1 MGVFFMAK
9 MKAVIFKKHGGT
21 NELEETYVP
30 IPELGK
36 KDVLVKVKA
45 CALNHV
51 DLWTLGGM
59 PGVKISMPH
68 ILGCDIA
75 GEVVEKGKKAHGI
88 PLHKP
93 VIIAPGLSCGK
104 CSYCESGWDS
114 LCAKYEII
122 GFQNNGGYA
131 EYAKVPARNVIPVT
145 GKLGMES
152 WAAVPL
158 VFLTAWH
165 ILVTRA
171 AVQKKE
177 TVLIQAGGSGIG
189 SAAIQIA
196 KLLGAKVITTVGS
209 EDKVRRAKALGADDV
224 INYRLRDFQT
234 EVMRLTRSEGVDV
247 LFDHIGGDTFTK
259 SVLCLKKKGR
269 IVTCGATAGRTV
281 SFDLRYLFT
290 HQLSVIGSYMG
301 GIAEL
306 QRIVRRIE
314 DGRLKPVLD
323 QIFPLREARQA
334 LNRMANREN
343 FGKIILKP

>member
-1 MGVFFMAK
+1 MAK
-9 MKAVIFKKHGGT
+9 MKAVIFRKHGT
-21 NELEETYVP
+21 TRELEEAYLP

-45 CALNHV
+45 CALNHL
-51 DLWTLGGM
+51 DLWVLAGM
-59 PGVKISMPH
+59 PGVKVSMPH

-75 GEVVEKGKKAHGI
+75 GEVVEKGKKARGV

-93 VIIAPGLSCGK
+93 VIVAPGISCGK
-104 CSYCESGWDS
+104 CVYCKTGWDS
-114 LCAKYEII
+114 LCSKYEIV
-122 GFQNNGGYA
+122 GFQQNGGFA
-131 EYAKVPARNVIPVT
+131 EYVKVPARNILPVIGP
-145 GKLGMES
+145 LGMES

-171 AVQKKE
+171 VLQKQE
-177 TVLIQAGGSGIG
+177 TVLIQSGGSGIG

-196 KLLGAKVITTVGS
+196 KLLGARVITTVGS
-209 EDKVRRAKALGADDV
+209 EEKVQRAKALGADDV
-224 INYRLRDFQT
+224 INYRLKDFQT

-247 LFDHIGGDTFTK
+247 LFDHIGGDTFTQ

-281 SFDLRYLFT
+281 SFDLRYLYT

-301 GIAEL
+301 GLPEL
-306 QRIVRRIE
+306 QRIVRRIQ
-314 DGRLKPVLD
+314 DGRLRPVLD

-334 LNRMANREN
+334 LNRMAAREN

>member
-1 MGVFFMAK
+1 MGK
-9 MKAVIFKKHGGT
+9 MKAVIFRRHGAT
-21 NELEETYVP
+21 TELEETYMPVP
-30 IPELGK
+30 EIGK

-45 CALNHV
+45 CAINHL
-51 DLWTLGGM
+51 DLWVLAGM
-59 PGVKISMPH
+59 PGIKISMPH

-75 GEVVEKGKKAHGI
+75 GEVVEKGKKVHGI

-93 VIIAPGLSCGK
+93 VIVAPGISCGR
-104 CSYCESGWDS
+104 CDYCRSGWDS

-131 EYAKVPARNVIPVT
+131 EYIKVPPRNIIPVP

-171 AVQKKE
+171 GLQKKE

-196 KLLGAKVITTVGS
+196 KLLGARVITTVGS
-209 EDKVRRAKALGADDV
+209 EEKVKRAKALGADEV
-224 INYRLRDFQT
+224 ILYRQKDFQA
-234 EVMRLTRSEGVDV
+234 EVMRLTKSEGVDV
-247 LFDHIGGDTFTK
+247 LFEHIGGDTFTK

-269 IVTCGATAGRTV
+269 IITCGATAGRSV
-281 SFDLRYLFT
+281 SFDLRYLYT
-290 HQLSVIGSYMG
+290 HQLSVMGSYMG
-301 GIAEL
+301 GILEL
-306 QRIVRRIE
+306 KRIVRRIQ
-314 DGRLKPVLD
+314 DGRLRPVID
-323 QIFPLREARQA
+323 QVLPLREARQA
-334 LNRMANREN
+334 LNRMISREN

>member
-1 MGVFFMAK
+1 MAK
-9 MKAVIFKKHGGT
+9 MKAVIFRKHGAT
-21 NELEETYVP
+21 TELEESYVP
-30 IPELGK
+30 VPELGK

-45 CALNHV
+45 CAVNHL
-51 DLWTLGGM
+51 DLWTLAGM
-59 PGVKISMPH
+59 PGIKISMPH

-75 GEVVEKGKKAHGI
+75 GEVVEKGKKVHGI

-93 VIIAPGLSCGK
+93 VIVAPGISCGQ
-104 CSYCESGWDS
+104 CGYCRSGWDS

-131 EYAKVPARNVIPVT
+131 EYVKVPPRNIIPVT

-158 VFLTAWH
+158 AFLTAWH

-171 AVQKKE
+171 GLRKKE

-196 KLLGAKVITTVGS
+196 KLLGARVITTVGS
-209 EDKVRRAKALGADDV
+209 EEKAKHAKALGADEV
-224 INYRLRDFQT
+224 IQYRQKDFQT
-234 EVMRLTRSEGVDV
+234 EVMRLTKSEGVDV
-247 LFDHIGGDTFTK
+247 LFEHIGGDTFTK

-269 IVTCGATAGRTV
+269 IITCGATTGRNV
-281 SFDLRYLFT
+281 SFDLRYLYT
-290 HQLSVIGSYMG
+290 HQLSVLGSYMG
-301 GIAEL
+301 GILEL
-306 QRIVRRIE
+306 KRIIRRIQ
-314 DGRLKPVLD
+314 DGRLRPVID
-323 QIFPLREARQA
+323 QVFPLREARQA
-334 LNRMANREN
+334 LNRMAAREN

>member
-1 MGVFFMAK
+1 MGK
-9 MKAVIFKKHGGT
+9 MKAVVFKKHGT
-21 NELEETYVP
+21 TAELEETYVP

-45 CALNHV
+45 CALNHL
-51 DLWTLGGM
+51 DLWVLAGM

-93 VIIAPGLSCGK
+93 VIVAPGISCGK
-104 CSYCESGWDS
+104 CAYCKSGWDS
-114 LCAKYEII
+114 LCAKYEIV
-122 GFQNNGGYA
+122 GFQNNGGFA
-131 EYAKVPARNVIPVT
+131 EYVKVPARNILPVI
-145 GKLGMES
+145 GNLGMES

-171 AVQKKE
+171 ALQKKE

-196 KLLGAKVITTVGS
+196 KLLGARVITTVGS
-209 EDKVRRAKALGADDV
+209 EEKIKRAKALGADSV
-224 INYRLRDFQT
+224 INYKLKDFHT
-234 EVMRLTRSEGVDV
+234 EVMRLTQGEGVDV
-247 LFDHIGGDTFTK
+247 LFEHIGGNTFTK

-281 SFDLRYLFT
+281 SFDLRYLYT
-290 HQLSVIGSYMG
+290 HQLSVMGSYMG

-306 QRIVRRIE
+306 QRIVRRIQ
-314 DGRLKPVLD
+314 DGRLRPVID
-323 QIFPLREARQA
+323 QVFPLREARQA
-334 LNRMANREN
+334 LNRMAAREN

>member
-1 MGVFFMAK
+1 MEK
-9 MKAVIFKKHGGT
+9 MKAVIFRKHGAT
-21 NELEETYVP
+21 TELEEAYVP
-30 IPELGK
+30 VPEIGK

-45 CALNHV
+45 CALNHI
-51 DLWTLGGM
+51 DLWVLAGM
-59 PGVKISMPH
+59 PGVKVSMPH

-75 GEVVEKGKKAHGI
+75 GEVVDRGKKARGI
-88 PLHKP
+88 PLGRP
-93 VIIAPGLSCGK
+93 VIVAPGLSCGQ
-104 CSYCESGWDS
+104 CPYCVSGWDS

-131 EYAKVPARNVIPVT
+131 EYVKVPARNIIPVP

-171 AVQKKE
+171 ALQKKE

-196 KLLGAKVITTVGS
+196 KLLGAHVITTVGS
-209 EDKVRRAKALGADDV
+209 EEKVQRAKALGADHV
-224 INYRLRDFQT
+224 INYRLKDFVSET
-234 EVMRLTRSEGVDV
+234 MRLTRSQGVDV
-247 LFDHIGGDTFTK
+247 LFEHVGGDTFIK

-269 IVTCGATAGRTV
+269 IVTCGATAGRSV

-306 QRIVRRIE
+306 KRVVRRIQ
-314 DGRLKPVLD
+314 DGRLKPVID

-334 LNRMANREN
+334 LNRMAAREN